1 MTDLAQHWTLDPEVV
16 FLNHGSFGACPTPIL
31 EYQSELR
38 TRMEREPMRFFLTD
52 LPGLL
57 EDALEQTGRFL
68 GADTTGLT
76 FVNNATTGVNTV
88 LRSLSFYPGDKLL
101 VTDHAYPACRNA
113 LDFVAARSGL
123 TVVVAKVPFPTSGPD
138 EVFDAVMAACVPGLK
153 LALLDHIT
161 SPTGLLF
168 PMERLV
174 PALQDQGVDV
184 LIDGA
189 HAPGMIELNLD
200 QLGAAYYTGNFHK
213 WLCTPKGAGF
223 LHVRADRV
231 DAIRPL
237 TISHGASAPTAT
249 TSRFRNEF
257 DWTGTEDPT
266 PWLSV
271 PASIRFFREL
281 LPGGWKEMR
290 TRNQALLLAARNEIL
305 QTTGL
310 EAPCPDA
317 MLRNL
322 ATFILPYDPGTEPKD
337 SLGLNPLRARLLED
351 HRIQVPVFAWPT
363 ESGRMLR
370 ISAQLYNKIEQYR
383 ILAAAL
389 RDLLAEEEATA

>member
-1 MTDLAQHWTLDPEVV
+1 MTDLAQNWTLDPEVV

-38 TRMEREPMRFFLTD
+38 ARMEREPMRFFLTD
-52 LPGLL
+52 LPALL
-57 EDALEQTGRFL
+57 EDALEQTGLFL

-88 LRSLSFYPGDKLL
+88 LRSLSFQQGDKLL

-123 TVVVAKVPFPTSGPD
+123 EVVVAKVPFPTSGPD
-138 EVFDAVMAACVPGLK
+138 EVFDAVMAACVPGTK

-168 PMERLV
+168 PLERLV
-174 PALQDQGVDV
+174 RELQNREIDV
-184 LIDGA
+184 LVDGA

-200 QLGAAYYTGNFHK
+200 DLGAAFYTGNFHK

-237 TISHGASAPTAT
+237 TISHGASAPTT
-249 TSRFRNEF
+249 TASRFRNEF

-271 PASIRFFREL
+271 PASIRYFRDL

-290 TRNQALLLAARNEIL
+290 KRNQSLRLEARKEIL

-310 EAPCPDA
+310 EPPCPEE

-322 ATFILPYDPGTEPKD
+322 ASFILPDDPLTEPKD
-337 SLGLNPLRARLLED
+337 PLGLNPLRIRLLND
-351 HRIQVPVFAWPT
+351 YQVQVPVFAWPR
-363 ESGRMLR
+363 ESGRILR
-370 ISAQLYNKIEQYR
+370 ISVQLYNHLEQYR
-383 ILAAAL
+383 HLATAL
-389 RDLLAEEEATA
+389 RDLLAEEEEAR